1 MLIRSLRNRKNE
13 HKAKK
18 SKNKPDV
25 STVNEIAHFTSS
37 YTPRHIRPFVHQ
49 RKERGLKKK
58 KKKKPEHTR
67 EVSCFLFLLPCFL
80 LQVLFVCYRNRI
92 TLAR

>member
-49 RKERGLKKK
+49 SKERGLKKK
-58 KKKKPEHTR
+58 KKNLNIPEKSLA
-67 EVSCFLFLLPCFL
+67 SCFCFPASFYKFSL
-80 LQVLFVCYRNRI
+80 YAIGIV
-92 TLAR
+92 